1 MSLLKILKS
10 DNWLNITTQINNLKI
25 IDAISRIHFLK
36 SFLSVI
42 FIEYHCSS
50 ELVIILKKFENSI
63 DKFNEFDIDQ

>member
-1 MSLLKILKS
+1 MSSLKILKS
-10 DNWLNITTQINNLKI
+10 DNWLNITAQINNLKI
-25 IDAISRIHFLK
+25 IDAISPSHFLK

-42 FIEYHCSS
+42 FIEYHCPS